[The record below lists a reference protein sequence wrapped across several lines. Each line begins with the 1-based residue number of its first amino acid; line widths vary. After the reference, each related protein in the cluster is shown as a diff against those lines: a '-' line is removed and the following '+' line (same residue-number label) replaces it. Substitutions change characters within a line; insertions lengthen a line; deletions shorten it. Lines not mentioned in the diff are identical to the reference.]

1 MPTLSTIKEV
11 ALGKD
16 LAKDDISKIQK
27 SGLITLNSVSFSLA
41 AVAILFLVSFYL
53 NGSVSLTWFFLSEAV
68 AFSLIPILARKGYEN
83 TSKFLLI
90 AYVDIGI
97 VILSSAFGK
106 DMLIQTFLVPACGLS
121 ILLFD
126 KEQIRLRNIGIMLC
140 VISYFVLD
148 YIIFEKIYISS
159 QGSAMIKWSILGSAF
174 ITTWMVFNK
183 FSESKDLAEE
193 RNEELLE
200 QTQELNKELLQKK
213 SQLEENVKKL
223 EEAKLKVEE
232 GSRAKTEFLSTMSH
246 EIRTPMNA
254 IIGMTNLLSKD
265 NPREDQLEQL
275 EILDFSAKTLLSLI
289 NDVLDF
295 SKIESGK
302 IEFEDLDF
310 DLQYLLRGVLESF
323 RFNAQKKGI
332 ELKLEVGDDVPEIL
346 LGDSSR
352 LTQILNNLVSNAV
365 KFTDEG
371 EVKITVT
378 QTGLND
384 GLIGLEFSVSDTG
397 VGISEDKLEN
407 IFESFTQERTDTSRI
422 FGGTGLGLTISKK
435 LVELQGGTI
444 HVESKKGEGSTFTV
458 NLDFEPGDEN
468 KVDRLQS
475 KKRLDTENLEGI
487 KVLLVEDNVINQKV
501 MTRFLEKWNIDITVA
516 NDGNEALEKVAE
528 EHFHIIL
535 MDLQM
540 PNMDGYQSSQAIRTI
555 DDQRKRNVP
564 IIALTAAALKE
575 VKEKVYASG
584 MNDFITKPFN
594 PVELQEKLEYH
605 ILNQQQNP
613 TKA

>member
-1 MPTLSTIKEV
+1 MATLSSIKEI

-16 LAKDDISKIQK
+16 LAKDDINKIKK

-41 AVAILFLVSFYL
+41 GFSILFLVAFYI
-53 NGSVSLTWFFLSEAV
+53 NSSVSLTWFFLSEAV
-68 AFSLIPILARKGYEN
+68 AFCLIPILARKGYEN

-90 AYVDIGI
+90 AYVVIGI
-97 VILSSAFGK
+97 IILSSVFGK
-106 DMLIQTFLVPACGLS
+106 DMLIQSFLVPACGLS
-121 ILLFD
+121 ILLFEKD
-126 KEQIRLRNIGIMLC
+126 QVRLRNIGIMMC

-148 YIIFEKIYISS
+148 YIIFDKIYISS
-159 QGSAMIKWSILGSAF
+159 QGSDLIKWSILGSAF

-193 RNEELLE
+193 RTEELLEETQQLNEELL
-200 QTQELNKELLQKK
+200 QKQ
-213 SQLEENVKKL
+213 SQLEENVKML
-223 EEAKLKVEE
+223 EEAKQKVEE

-254 IIGMTNLLSKD
+254 IIGMTNLLAKD

-302 IEFEDLDF
+302 IEFEEVDF
-310 DLQYLLRGVLESF
+310 DIMYLLKGILESF
-323 RFNAQKKGI
+323 RFNAEKKDI
-332 ELKLEVGDDVPEIL
+332 TLSLHIDDQVPEIL
-346 LGDSSR
+346 LGDSAR

-371 EVKITVT
+371 EVSIEVT
-378 QTGLND
+378 ETRREGNSVGLQ
-384 GLIGLEFSVSDTG
+384 FCVADTG
-397 VGISEDKLEN
+397 VGISEDKLDT

-435 LVELQGGTI
+435 LAELQGGTI
-444 HVESKKGEGSTFTV
+444 SVESVKGEGSTFTV
-458 NLDFEPGDEN
+458 TLNFELGDEA
-468 KVDRLQS
+468 KVDKLQS
-475 KKRLDTENLEGI
+475 NKRINADSLEGI
-487 KVLLVEDNVINQKV
+487 KVLLVEDNIINQKV
-501 MTRFLEKWNIDITVA
+501 MTRFLEKWKMLITVA
-516 NDGNEALEKVAE
+516 NDGEEALARLEN

-540 PNMDGYQSSQAIRTI
+540 PRMDGYQSSQAIRTI
-555 DDQRKRNVP
+555 DDQRKRNIP

-594 PVELQEKLEYH
+594 PVELQEKLEFYV
-605 ILNQQQNP
+605 IEQQNP
-613 TKA
+613 SKA

>member
-27 SGLITLNSVSFSLA
+27 SGLITLNAVSFSLA

-90 AYVDIGI
+90 AYMDIGI

-193 RNEELLE
+193 RNEELLQ
-200 QTQELNKELLQKK
+200 QTQELNKELLHKK

-378 QTGLND
+378 QTGRND
-384 GLIGLEFSVSDTG
+384 DLIGLEFSVSDTG

-458 NLDFEPGDEN
+458 NLDFEPGDES

>member
-1 MPTLSTIKEV
+1 MPTLSSLKEI

-16 LAKDDISKIQK
+16 LAKDNINKIKK
-27 SGLITLNSVSFSLA
+27 SGLITLNTVSFFLA
-41 AVAILFLVSFYL
+41 AFALLFLVAFYI
-53 NGSVSLTWFFLSEAV
+53 NGSVSLTWFFLSEAI
-68 AFSLIPILARKGYEN
+68 AFSLIPILARKGYES

-90 AYVDIGI
+90 AYADIGI
-97 VILSSAFGK
+97 IILSSVFGK

-121 ILLFD
+121 ILLFEKD
-126 KEQIRLRNIGIMLC
+126 QVRLRNIGILMC
-140 VISYFVLD
+140 VTAYFVLD
-148 YIIFEKIYISS
+148 YIIFNKIYISS
-159 QGSAMIKWSILGSAF
+159 QGSDLVKWSILGSAF

-183 FSESKDLAEE
+183 FSESKDLAEK
-193 RNEELLE
+193 RSEELLE
-200 QTQELNKELLQKK
+200 QTQQLNEELLQKK
-213 SQLEENVKKL
+213 SELEENVKKL

-232 GSRAKTEFLSTMSH
+232 GSKAKTEFLSTMSH

-254 IIGMTNLLSKD
+254 IIGMTNLLAKD

-310 DLQYLLRGVLESF
+310 DLQYLLKGILESF
-323 RFNAQKKGI
+323 RFNTEKKGI
-332 ELKLEVGDDVPEIL
+332 ALSLQVEEDVPEVL
-346 LGDSSR
+346 LGDSAR

-371 EVKITVT
+371 EVKISVKQIRREAGTVT
-378 QTGLND
+378 LQ
-384 GLIGLEFSVSDTG
+384 FCVSDTG
-397 VGISEDKLEN
+397 VGISEGKLYS

-422 FGGTGLGLTISKK
+422 YGGTGLGLTISKK
-435 LVELQGGTI
+435 LVELQNGSISVDST
-444 HVESKKGEGSTFTV
+444 KGEGSTFTV
-458 NLDFEPGDEN
+458 ILDFELGDES
-468 KVDRLQS
+468 KVDKLQS
-475 KKRLDTENLEGI
+475 DKRINADSLEGI
-487 KVLLVEDNVINQKV
+487 KVLLVEDNIINQKV
-501 MTRFLEKWNIDITVA
+501 MTRFLEKWKIKITVA
-516 NDGNEALEKVAE
+516 NDGDEALQKVAK

-540 PNMDGYQSSQAIRTI
+540 PRMDGYKSSQAIRTI
-555 DDQRKRNVP
+555 DDQRKRNIP

-575 VKEKVYASG
+575 VKEKVYAAG

-594 PVELQEKLEYH
+594 PVELQEKLEFYV
-605 ILNQQQNP
+605 LNRQSP
-613 TKA
+613 SKA

>member
-1 MPTLSTIKEV
+1 MATLSSIKEI

-16 LAKDDISKIQK
+16 LAKDDINKIKK

-41 AVAILFLVSFYL
+41 GFSILFLVAFYI
-53 NGSVSLTWFFLSEAV
+53 NSSVSLTWFFLSEAV
-68 AFSLIPILARKGYEN
+68 AFCLIPILARKGYEN

-90 AYVDIGI
+90 AYVVIGI
-97 VILSSAFGK
+97 IILSSVFGK
-106 DMLIQTFLVPACGLS
+106 DMLIQSFLVPACGLS
-121 ILLFD
+121 ILLFEKD
-126 KEQIRLRNIGIMLC
+126 QVRLRNIGIMMC

-148 YIIFEKIYISS
+148 YIIFDKIYISS
-159 QGSAMIKWSILGSAF
+159 QGSDLIKWSILGSAF

-193 RNEELLE
+193 RTEELLEETQQLNEELL
-200 QTQELNKELLQKK
+200 QKQR
-213 SQLEENVKKL
+213 QLEENVKML
-223 EEAKLKVEE
+223 EEAKQKVEE

-254 IIGMTNLLSKD
+254 IIGMTNLLAKD

-302 IEFEDLDF
+302 IEFEEVDF
-310 DLQYLLRGVLESF
+310 DIMYLLKGILESF
-323 RFNAQKKGI
+323 RFNAEKKDI
-332 ELKLEVGDDVPEIL
+332 TLSLYVDDKVPEIL
-346 LGDSSR
+346 LGDSAR

-371 EVKITVT
+371 EVSIEVRETRREGNSV
-378 QTGLND
+378 GLK
-384 GLIGLEFSVSDTG
+384 FCVADTG
-397 VGISEDKLEN
+397 VGISEDKLDT

-435 LVELQGGTI
+435 LAELQGGTI
-444 HVESKKGEGSTFTV
+444 SVESTKGEGSTFTV
-458 NLDFEPGDEN
+458 TLNFELGDEA
-468 KVDRLQS
+468 KVDKLQS
-475 KKRLDTENLEGI
+475 NKRINAASLEGI

-501 MTRFLEKWNIDITVA
+501 MARFLEKWNMLITVA
-516 NDGNEALEKVAE
+516 NDGEEALARLEN

-540 PNMDGYQSSQAIRTI
+540 PRMNGYESSQAIRTI
-555 DDQRKRNVP
+555 DDQRKRNIP

-594 PVELQEKLEYH
+594 PVELQEKLEFYVVE
-605 ILNQQQNP
+605 QQNP
-613 TKA
+613 SKA